1 MRAPFGRLQSFT
13 WQIIV
18 TVALFQLIAAGLL
31 LSFVQWQN
39 REQLQAMQRD
49 AVLHRL
55 RDLSALQR
63 IQGVPQLARTINA
76 AIGEFTA
83 DEVIQLRAPDGRVIA
98 GNIVDR
104 PTTPPPRTGL
114 YRIVIRRIGSA
125 THERAL
131 VTMAKFSS
139 GEELL
144 VGSVVEDDFRLI
156 SGFTQ
161 ASIVAL
167 LLAIPLA
174 FVAALLIARQISKRL
189 RSVTATASGVEQ
201 GDLSRRV
208 LRDASDDAFDQL
220 AAGMN
225 SMLDRIDELVSE
237 LRLVTESLAH
247 DLRSPLT
254 RIRHRVERLQTQ
266 PVGDNASALDAI
278 EHDLALVLKT
288 LATMLQITR
297 TEAGIGVNLKEET
310 DIEELLNDISEMYDP
325 AAAESGFSIFIVCSS
340 NLCILAHKNLLRQ
353 AISTLIDNAIH
364 YAVGG
369 SRIELYAVRN
379 GKGVSLGV
387 RDDGPGVAS
396 DQYERITRRFV
407 RLDTARSTS
416 RSGLG
421 LALVDAI
428 ARVHGGTLVL
438 GSAAPGLTAE
448 VRIPLGPVESKPI

>member
-1 MRAPFGRLQSFT
+1 MRVPFGRLQSFT

-18 TVALFQLIAAGLL
+18 TVALLQLVAAGLL

-49 AVLHRL
+49 AVSHRL

-63 IQGVPQLARTINA
+63 LQGIQQLARTINA

-83 DEVIQLRAPDGRVIA
+83 DEVIQLRVPGGQVIA

-104 PTTPPPRTGL
+104 PTIPTARTGL
-114 YRIVIRRIGSA
+114 YRIITRRIGSA
-125 THERAL
+125 TPERAL
-131 VTMAKFSS
+131 ITIAKFPS

-174 FVAALLIARQISKRL
+174 FVAALLIARQISTRL
-189 RSVTATASGVEQ
+189 RSVTVTASGVEQ

-208 LRDASDDAFDQL
+208 PRDASDDAFDEL

-225 SMLDRIDELVSE
+225 SMLDRINELVSE

-254 RIRHRVERLQTQ
+254 RIRHRIEELQGT
-266 PVGDNASALDAI
+266 PLATGSPLLDAV

-288 LATMLQITR
+288 LAMMLQITR
-297 TEAGIGVNLKEET
+297 TEAGIGVDSKEAT
-310 DIEELLNDISEMYDP
+310 DIEALLRDIAEMYEP
-325 AAAESGFSIFIVCSS
+325 VAAENGFSIVIAAAPGLSVP
-340 NLCILAHKNLLRQ
+340 AHKNLLRQ
-353 AISTLIDNAIH
+353 ALSNLLDNAIH
-364 YAVGG
+364 YATGG
-369 SRIELYAVRN
+369 SRIELYGIRDDTNV
-379 GKGVSLGV
+379 KIGV

-396 DQYERITRRFV
+396 HQYERIKRRFV

-428 ARVHGGTLVL
+428 ARLHSGELIL
-438 GSAAPGLTAE
+438 GNAAPGLIAS
-448 VRIPLGPVESKPI
+448 VVVPAPPSLGRG